1 MKKNYLFTIL
11 FTFPLISFSQITIT
25 ENDVIDVSDVLEQ
38 GIDTSGTFVH
48 PPSGSDMEW
57 NFSALDE
64 HLSETLAI
72 GAAQW
77 FDGSSEF
84 PDANI
89 ATTDDDG
96 NEIFIRKDS
105 EALDFLGLYGDVF
118 GSGDDEAVYFD
129 PQNRIISFPSTMGT
143 TFTNTFSFSFVNYDI
158 DNTDSVLVD
167 ITNEQ
172 DSEIDGWGEVTT
184 PFGTFDVIRQVVQEI
199 QTTEVEAYLFGNVV
213 FTNEEKDTT
222 YTVRYWSNDPSTG
235 FPVVEYNFDPVSNEI
250 SGDIEWLKSAPVT
263 AVGNEAI
270 DLIELYPNPA
280 IEQVTLTN
288 TQKGQMIVVFDIA
301 GKQIM
306 SIDVNSDVS
315 TFPVSTLNTGT
326 YFVKILNREGQTIS
340 NKKLIKK

>member
-38 GIDTSGTFVH
+38 GIDTSGTFIH
-48 PPSGSDMEW
+48 PLSGSDMEW
-57 NFSALDE
+57 DFSALDE

-89 ATTDDDG
+89 ATMDDDG
-96 NEIFIRKDS
+96 NEIFIRKNSD
-105 EALDFLGLYGDVF
+105 ALDLLGLYGDVF

-129 PQNRIISFPSTMGT
+129 PQNRIVSFPSTMGT
-143 TFTNTFSFSFVNYDI
+143 SYTNTFSFSFVNYDI
-158 DNTDSVLVD
+158 DNTDSVLID

-172 DSEIDGWGEVTT
+172 NSEIDGWGEITT

-222 YTVRYWSNDPSTG
+222 YTARYWSNDPSTG
-235 FPVVEYNFDPVSNEI
+235 FPVVEYDFNMLDNSI
-250 SGDIEWLKSAPVT
+250 QGSITWLKSSPVT

-280 IEQVTLTN
+280 IDQVTLTN
-288 TQKGQMIVVFDIA
+288 TQKGQIIVVFDIV
-301 GKQIM
+301 GNQIM
-306 SIDVNSDVS
+306 TNDANSDIS
-315 TFPVSTLNTGT
+315 TFSVAVLKAGT
-326 YFVKILNREGQTIS
+326 YFVKVINREGDFLTS
-340 NKKLIKK
+340 KKLIVK